1 MLPQHEPSD
10 PFYPHPPLPL
20 TSFHLSKRVEKK
32 IYAEPS
38 PDTYPSQLA

>member
-10 PFYPHPPLPL
+10 PFYPPPL